1 MTTAIAPNFVFLYVA
16 NPQASAQFY
25 AQLLGRQPVEISP
38 TFAMFALPNRLML
51 GLWVR
56 DGVQPPPSAQPG
68 AVELGVPVAD
78 EAAVRALY
86 AEWQALGLTLLQA
99 PTSMDFGWTFTAA
112 DPDGHRLRV
121 FASHAM

>member
-56 DGVQPPPSAQPG
+56 DGVQPPPSTQPG